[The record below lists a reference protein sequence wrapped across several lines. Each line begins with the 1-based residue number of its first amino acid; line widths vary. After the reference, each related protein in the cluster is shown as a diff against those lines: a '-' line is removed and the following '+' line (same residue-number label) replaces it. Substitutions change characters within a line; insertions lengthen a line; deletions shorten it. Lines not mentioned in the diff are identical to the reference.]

1 MKLPPLEALDVV
13 GDVHHPAEGDNIV
26 SRQVSPSTNPPT
38 GSPRP
43 PSCVRPGRSFPI
55 PSAVRPANPSEANC
69 CDPSL
74 GAYPRITCVSL
85 ALRVCSSSSRLLPVH
100 LFLSPASP
108 HPLYSLESCCRSVP
122 PALSLSYTSSLFPR
136 SDDFAPDDHTGEL
149 EALVSGVSQV
159 RQPATT
165 RRRRGR
171 GRGGVGEREE
181 PRGARGRS

>member
-55 PSAVRPANPSEANC
+55 PSSVRPANPPRGQLLRSIAGRV
-69 CDPSL
+69 SSHHL
-74 GAYPRITCVSL
+74 RIPRI
-85 ALRVCSSSSRLLPVH
+85 AR
-100 LFLSPASP
+100 LFLLIPTPTCSPLPFPASP
-108 HPLYSLESCCRSVP
+108 HPIYSLESCCRSVP
-122 PALSLSYTSSLFPR
+122 PALSLSYTSSLFQR